1 MEFSIKACLLFD
13 GISKLD
19 VNSDNINNSNTNLN
33 FNNLHIEA
41 NQQKITLWIESNY
54 EEHLIFIEDN
64 SVSVNEIGSVSVNRN
79 KLKSLSKLFLK
90 DSIISIHDEEGVLTI
105 FDPKEEL
112 SLKISAESS
121 SLKEYSDFDG
131 ETILSIQQ
139 RKLKQLIEVVL
150 PFIGKNEFREYLNG
164 ALFKIENNSLK
175 ILGSDGTSLAIVETQ
190 LNQAAIGSK
199 NYLISKFFL
208 DELSSIINLD
218 SDELVELK
226 VFYKGVHTSVNNHSI
241 NSSLIMAEFPDIERQ
256 MNLSSL
262 QSSLEFH
269 VPPILDCLKIISS
282 LSISSTCSLNFTENK
297 LVISCNKDNDVSF
310 RKEFLIKGNN
320 QTSNLT
326 LNLENLIKT
335 LSHIRTDNVILKIYK
350 DAPFFV
356 EFSPTDFDEIKSRFI
371 LSKMKD

>member
-64 SVSVNEIGSVSVNRN
+64 SVSVNKIGSVSVNRN

-90 DSIISIHDEEGVLTI
+90 DSIISIHDEDGVLTI

-112 SLKISAESS
+112 SLKISGESS

-218 SDELVELK
+218 S
-226 VFYKGVHTSVNNHSI
+226 
-241 NSSLIMAEFPDIERQ
+241 R
-256 MNLSSL
+256 
-262 QSSLEFH
+262 
-269 VPPILDCLKIISS
+269 
-282 LSISSTCSLNFTENK
+282 
-297 LVISCNKDNDVSF
+297 
-310 RKEFLIKGNN
+310 
-320 QTSNLT
+320 
-326 LNLENLIKT
+326 
-335 LSHIRTDNVILKIYK
+335 
-350 DAPFFV
+350 FV
-356 EFSPTDFDEIKSRFI
+356 
-371 LSKMKD
+371 